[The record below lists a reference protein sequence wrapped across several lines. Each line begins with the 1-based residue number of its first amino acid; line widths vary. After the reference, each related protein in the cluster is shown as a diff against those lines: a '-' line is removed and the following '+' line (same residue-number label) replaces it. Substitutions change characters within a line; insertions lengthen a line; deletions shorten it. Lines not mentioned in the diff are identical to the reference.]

1 MGEENLKLV
10 TLGSVPYKPIV
21 PIALKQKRMKKIMF
35 NDQYGLTQAVLD
47 GRKTQTRRIAYQE
60 PFKYNCNCGICTEGK
75 DKGKLTINDGNEIVA
90 KSTYKI
96 GEVVA
101 VAQRYSDIP
110 FANDIFIRAF
120 PIGWANKMFVKSSLM
135 PHQIKITNIRCERL
149 QDISTDD
156 CMKEGIFCSHI
167 DGIDDA
173 YTYDTT
179 FDRFVKKWWYRTPI
193 EAYKMLSCKLH
204 LHWGSNPLVFVYDFV
219 LVK

>member
-1 MGEENLKLV
+1 
-10 TLGSVPYKPIV
+10 
-21 PIALKQKRMKKIMF
+21 MKKIMF
-35 NDQYGLTQAVLD
+35 NDQYGLTEAVLD
-47 GRKTQTRRIAYQE
+47 GRKTQTRRIAYE
-60 PFKYNCNCGICTEGK
+60 KPFKHIRSCGFCTEGK
-75 DKGKLTINDGNEIVA
+75 DKGKLAINDGNEIVA

-110 FANDIFIRAF
+110 FNNKM
-120 PIGWANKMFVKSSLM
+120 PGLSIGWLNKMFVKSSLM

-149 QDISTDD
+149 HYISTDD

-173 YTYDTT
+173 YSYDATNDS
-179 FDRFVKKWWYRTPI
+179 FEKKWWYRTPI

-204 LHWGSNPLVFVYDFV
+204 LHWDNNPLVFVYDFE

>member
-1 MGEENLKLV
+1 
-10 TLGSVPYKPIV
+10 
-21 PIALKQKRMKKIMF
+21 MKKIMF
-35 NDQYGLTQAVLD
+35 NDQYGLTQAVLE

-60 PFKYNCNCGICTEGK
+60 PFKYNCNCGFFTEGK

-101 VAQRYSDIP
+101 VAQRYSDISLEP
-110 FANDIFIRAF
+110 SIRTILCKH
-120 PIGWANKMFVKSSLM
+120 PGWNNKMFVTAKTM

-149 QDISTDD
+149 QDISIDD

-167 DGIDDA
+167 KGIDDA
-173 YTYDTT
+173 FSYDATN
-179 FDRFVKKWWYRTPI
+179 DSFVKKWWYRTPI

>member
-1 MGEENLKLV
+1 
-10 TLGSVPYKPIV
+10 
-21 PIALKQKRMKKIMF
+21 MF
-35 NDQYGLTQAVLD
+35 NDQYGLTQAVLE
-47 GRKTQTRRIAYQE
+47 GRKTQTRRIAYE
-60 PFKYNCNCGICTEGK
+60 KPFKHIRSCGFCTEGK
-75 DKGKLTINDGNEIVA
+75 DKGKLAIYDGNEIVA

-110 FANDIFIRAF
+110 FNNKM
-120 PIGWANKMFVKSSLM
+120 PGLSIGWLNKMFVKSSLM

-149 QDISTDD
+149 HYISTDD

-173 YTYDTT
+173 YSYDATNDDFT
-179 FDRFVKKWWYRTPI
+179 KKWWYRTPI
-193 EAYKMLSCKLH
+193 EAYKMLSCMLH
-204 LHWGSNPLVFVYDFV
+204 LHWDSNPLVFVYDFK

>member
-1 MGEENLKLV
+1 
-10 TLGSVPYKPIV
+10 
-21 PIALKQKRMKKIMF
+21 MKKIMF
-35 NDQYGLTQAVLD
+35 NDRYGLTEAVLD
-47 GRKTQTRRIAYQE
+47 GRKTQTRRIAYE
-60 PFKYNCNCGICTEGK
+60 KPFKHIRSCGFCTEGK
-75 DKGKLTINDGNEIVA
+75 DKGKLAINDGNEIVA

-110 FANDIFIRAF
+110 FNNKM
-120 PIGWANKMFVKSSLM
+120 PGLSIGWLNKMFVKSSLM
-135 PHQIKITNIRCERL
+135 PHQIKITDIRCERL
-149 QDISTDD
+149 HYISTDD

-173 YTYDTT
+173 YSYDATNDDFT
-179 FDRFVKKWWYRTPI
+179 KKWWYRTPI

-204 LHWGSNPLVFVYDFV
+204 LHWDNNPLVFVYDFK

>member
-1 MGEENLKLV
+1 M
-10 TLGSVPYKPIV
+10 
-21 PIALKQKRMKKIMF
+21 QKIMF
-35 NDQYGLTQAVLD
+35 NDQYGLTQAVLE

-101 VAQRYSDIP
+101 VAQRYCETSLEP
-110 FANDIFIRAF
+110 SIRTILCKH
-120 PIGWANKMFVKSSLM
+120 PGWNNKMFVTAKTM

-156 CMKEGIFCSHI
+156 CMKEGIFYSHI
-167 DGIDDA
+167 KGIDDA
-173 YTYDTT
+173 YSYDATNDSFVEKWLNRT
-179 FDRFVKKWWYRTPI
+179 PINDSFVKKRWYRTPI

>member
-1 MGEENLKLV
+1 
-10 TLGSVPYKPIV
+10 
-21 PIALKQKRMKKIMF
+21 MKKIMF
-35 NDQYGLTQAVLD
+35 NDQYGLTEAVLD
-47 GRKTQTRRIAYQE
+47 GRKTQTRRIAYKK
-60 PFKYNCNCGICTEGK
+60 PFKHIRSCGFCTEGK
-75 DKGKLTINDGNEIVA
+75 DKGKLAINDGNEIVA

-110 FANDIFIRAF
+110 FNNKM
-120 PIGWANKMFVKSSLM
+120 PGLSIGWLNKMFVKSSLM

-149 QDISTDD
+149 HYISTDD

-173 YTYDTT
+173 YSYDATNDS
-179 FDRFVKKWWYRTPI
+179 FEKKWWYRTPI

-204 LHWGSNPLVFVYDFV
+204 LHWDSNPLVFVYDFK

>member
-1 MGEENLKLV
+1 M
-10 TLGSVPYKPIV
+10 
-21 PIALKQKRMKKIMF
+21 QKIMF

-60 PFKYNCNCGICTEGK
+60 PFKYYVNCGFCMEGK

-110 FANDIFIRAF
+110 FANDIFIRTV
-120 PIGWANKMFVKSSLM
+120 PIGWSNKMFVKSSLM

-156 CMKEGIFCSHI
+156 CMKEGIYCSHMVWFH
-167 DGIDDA
+167 DTYSYDA
-173 YTYDTT
+173 TNDSK
-179 FDRFVKKWWYRTPI
+179 RKKWWYRTPI
-193 EAYKMLSCKLH
+193 EAYKMLSCKLN
-204 LHWGSNPLVFVYDFV
+204 LHWGINPLVFVYDFE

>member
-1 MGEENLKLV
+1 
-10 TLGSVPYKPIV
+10 
-21 PIALKQKRMKKIMF
+21 MKKIMF
-35 NDQYGLTQAVLD
+35 NDQYGLTEAVLD
-47 GRKTQTRRIAYQE
+47 GRKTQTRRIAYE
-60 PFKYNCNCGICTEGK
+60 KPFKHIRSCGFCTEGK
-75 DKGKLTINDGNEIVA
+75 DKGKLAINDGNEIVA

-110 FANDIFIRAF
+110 FNNKM
-120 PIGWANKMFVKSSLM
+120 PGLSIGWLNKMFVKSSLM

-149 QDISTDD
+149 HYISTDD

-173 YTYDTT
+173 YSYDATNDS
-179 FDRFVKKWWYRTPI
+179 FEKKWWYRTPI

-204 LHWGSNPLVFVYDFV
+204 LHWDSNPLVFVYDFK

>member
-1 MGEENLKLV
+1 
-10 TLGSVPYKPIV
+10 
-21 PIALKQKRMKKIMF
+21 MKKIMF
-35 NDQYGLTQAVLD
+35 NDQYGLTEAVLD
-47 GRKTQTRRIAYQE
+47 GRKTQTRRIAYE
-60 PFKYNCNCGICTEGK
+60 KPFKHIRSCGFCTEGK
-75 DKGKLTINDGNEIVA
+75 DKGKLAINDGNEIVA

-110 FANDIFIRAF
+110 FNNKM
-120 PIGWANKMFVKSSLM
+120 PGLSIGWLNKMFVKSSLM
-135 PHQIKITNIRCERL
+135 PHQIKITDIRCERL
-149 QDISTDD
+149 HYISTDD

-173 YTYDTT
+173 YSYDATNDDFT
-179 FDRFVKKWWYRTPI
+179 KKWWYRTPI

-204 LHWGSNPLVFVYDFV
+204 LHWDNNPLVFVYDFL

>member
-1 MGEENLKLV
+1 
-10 TLGSVPYKPIV
+10 
-21 PIALKQKRMKKIMF
+21 MKKIMF
-35 NDQYGLTQAVLD
+35 NDQYGLTEAVLD
-47 GRKTQTRRIAYQE
+47 GRKTQTRRIAYE
-60 PFKYNCNCGICTEGK
+60 KPFKHIRSCGFCTEGK
-75 DKGKLTINDGNEIVA
+75 DKGKLAIYDGNEIVA

-110 FANDIFIRAF
+110 FNNKM
-120 PIGWANKMFVKSSLM
+120 PGLSIGWLNKMFVKSSLM

-149 QDISTDD
+149 HYISTDD

-173 YTYDTT
+173 YSYDATNDS
-179 FDRFVKKWWYRTPI
+179 FEKKWWYRTPI
-193 EAYKMLSCKLH
+193 EAYKMLGCKLH
-204 LHWGSNPLVFVYDFV
+204 LHWDSNPLVFVYDFK

>member
-1 MGEENLKLV
+1 
-10 TLGSVPYKPIV
+10 
-21 PIALKQKRMKKIMF
+21 MKKIMF

-47 GRKTQTRRIAYQE
+47 GRKTQTRRIAYE
-60 PFKYNCNCGICTEGK
+60 KPFKYIRSCGFITEGT
-75 DKGKLTINDGNEIVA
+75 DKGKLSINDGNEIVA

-101 VAQRYSDIP
+101 VAQRYCDIP
-110 FANDIFIRAF
+110 FANDIFIRAV
-120 PIGWANKMFVKSSLM
+120 PIGWSNKMFVKSSLM
-135 PHQIKITNIRCERL
+135 PHQIKITNIRVERL

-173 YTYDTT
+173 YSYDATNNS
-179 FDRFVKKWWYRTPI
+179 FVKKWWYRTPI

-204 LHWGSNPLVFVYDFV
+204 LHWDSNPLVFVYDFK
-219 LVK
+219 LIK

>member
-1 MGEENLKLV
+1 
-10 TLGSVPYKPIV
+10 
-21 PIALKQKRMKKIMF
+21 MKKIMF
-35 NDQYGLTQAVLD
+35 NDQYGLTQAVLE

-60 PFKYNCNCGICTEGK
+60 PFKYYCNCGFCTEGK
-75 DKGKLTINDGNEIVA
+75 DKGKLFINDGNEIVA

-110 FANDIFIRAF
+110 YIKERYPRINTSE
-120 PIGWANKMFVKSSLM
+120 GWANKMFVKSSLM
-135 PHQIKITNIRCERL
+135 PHLIMITKIRCEKL

-167 DGIDDA
+167 KGIDDA
-173 YTYDTT
+173 FSYDATNDS
-179 FDRFVKKWWYRTPI
+179 FEKKWWYRTPI

>member
-1 MGEENLKLV
+1 
-10 TLGSVPYKPIV
+10 
-21 PIALKQKRMKKIMF
+21 MKKIMF
-35 NDQYGLTQAVLD
+35 NDQYGLTEAVLD
-47 GRKTQTRRIAYQE
+47 GRKTQTRRIAYE
-60 PFKYNCNCGICTEGK
+60 KPFKHIRSCGFCTEGK
-75 DKGKLTINDGNEIVA
+75 DKGKLAINDGNEIVA

-110 FANDIFIRAF
+110 FNNKM
-120 PIGWANKMFVKSSLM
+120 PGLSIGWLNKMFVKSSLM

-149 QDISTDD
+149 HYISTDD

-173 YTYDTT
+173 YSYDATNDS
-179 FDRFVKKWWYRTPI
+179 FKKKWWYRTPI

-204 LHWGSNPLVFVYDFV
+204 LHWDSNPLVFVYDFK

>member
-1 MGEENLKLV
+1 
-10 TLGSVPYKPIV
+10 
-21 PIALKQKRMKKIMF
+21 MF

-90 KSTYKI
+90 KSTYRI

-101 VAQRYSDIP
+101 VAQRYSDISLEP
-110 FANDIFIRAF
+110 SIRTILCKH
-120 PIGWANKMFVKSSLM
+120 PGWNNKMFVTAKTM
-135 PHQIKITNIRCERL
+135 PHQIKIINIRVQHL
-149 QDISTDD
+149 QDISIDD
-156 CMKEGIFCSHI
+156 CMDEGIFRSHI

-173 YTYDTT
+173 FSYDATNDS
-179 FDRFVKKWWYRTPI
+179 FEKKWWYRTPI